1 MRMLK
6 GKDGKPMEVINEQ
19 QNEYGN
25 DALPA
30 GRLQKKNTLNKV

>member
-1 MRMLK
+1 MMK
-6 GKDGKPMEVINEQ
+6 SKDGKPMEVINEQ

-30 GRLQKKNTLNKV
+30 ARL